1 MIEIHEFKVSKSIG
15 PKWKENYKLK
25 GGGIC
30 REIASMEEDC
40 GRHRKDTL

>member
-1 MIEIHEFKVSKSIG
+1 MIETHEFEIPKSIG
-15 PKWKENYKLK
+15 PKWKENYTSK
-25 GGGIC
+25 GVGIC